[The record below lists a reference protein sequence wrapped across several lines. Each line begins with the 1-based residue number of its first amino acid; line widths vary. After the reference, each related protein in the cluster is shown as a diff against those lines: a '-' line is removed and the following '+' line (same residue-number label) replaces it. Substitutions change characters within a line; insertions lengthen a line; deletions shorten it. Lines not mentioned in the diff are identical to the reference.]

1 VSKKLVVAI
10 FVWSLLG
17 MIASVA
23 LIIAAIAVAVLSDS
37 LIMQGDDVVGIE
49 RSPSLVA
56 AVVMASVGVLV
67 LILASIGQFV
77 AWVGAVVNT
86 FALED
91 KAWFVILLV
100 AGLVSLGF
108 VATLIYVIIGPDGSK
123 VTAPRQG
130 RPVTTGA

>member
-1 VSKKLVVAI
+1 MSKKLVVAI